1 MENNVK
7 VIFFITMLSLTS
19 TAYAGNKPSVCEDYR
34 RQVKEYCSKG
44 YVGYLSGTAGA
55 CLGAQ
60 IGLRIYKC

>member
-1 MENNVK
+1 MKNVLY
-7 VIFFITMLSLTS
+7 VIVLTLMS
-19 TAYAGNKPSVCEDYR
+19 SFLTNAVASNKKNVCEDYR

-60 IGLRIYKC
+60 IGLAIYKC